1 MKAKQAG
8 GVGTRHIELRRYP
21 NRRYYDRTRSRH
33 LTLEQIYRLVREG
46 YEVTIVDSKTNEDIT
61 AKVLAHI
68 ILEHDPPKLVAFPVE
83 LLHGI
88 IRSNESLL
96 RDFVEKYFSRA
107 LAAFLKSQQEFDRYL
122 GRVLGLSDAPS
133 PGRDRARMMMG
144 PFVRAFVPSGKDAA
158 EANQESAG
166 ERPNHDADLRETV
179 EELKQQLAALRKE
192 LGRR

>member
-8 GVGTRHIELRRYP
+8 GADTRHIELRRYP
-21 NRRYYDRTRSRH
+21 NRRYYDRTRSQH
-33 LTLEQIYRLVREG
+33 LTLEQIYLLVREG

-83 LLHGI
+83 LLHEI

-107 LAAFLKSQQEFDRYL
+107 LTAFLKSQQEFDRYL

-133 PGRDRARMMMG
+133 LGRDWARMMMG
-144 PFVRAFVPSGKDAA
+144 PFVRALATNGKEAGDAD
-158 EANQESAG
+158 QESAE
-166 ERPNHDADLRETV
+166 ERPNQDADLRETV

-192 LGRR
+192 LARR